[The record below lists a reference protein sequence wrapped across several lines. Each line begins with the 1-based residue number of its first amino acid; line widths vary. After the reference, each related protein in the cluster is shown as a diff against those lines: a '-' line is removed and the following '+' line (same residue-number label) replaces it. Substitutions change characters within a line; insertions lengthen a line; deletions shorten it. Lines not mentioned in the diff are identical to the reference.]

1 MHRNGRQTD
10 GRGRKVCLVN
20 GIMNA
25 DTILTNG
32 IVFSISGDGRRAEGE
47 AVAVADGLILAV
59 GDSASI
65 LQYAD
70 EKTKVIDCKGGTILP
85 GFVDGHLHSALAAS
99 VFGNCS
105 LFGVSCAQDESSDD
119 AINKYVAEME
129 KFIADHPEQSVY
141 RGTGWDRAYFTG
153 GYKNTRWP
161 SRKDLDRIC
170 RDKPVIMES
179 YCQHAL
185 WTNTKAIE
193 LAGLDETTP
202 EPVNGS
208 ITRDENGYP
217 DGTFLEMESKALII
231 DNMPGYDYTVDEY
244 KESFLRFQEEFALP
258 SGVTFVNDC
267 MSTENYIE
275 AMKQLAREGKLK
287 LRVRGVYLLDN
298 INDAERIAEI
308 NSRKG
313 TDNVGDLFGIGTIKL
328 FFDGEFATL
337 EPYEP
342 EAIASNGF
350 PEGYCGECFYSDEEV
365 NEGLAKAMAT
375 GLQIH
380 IHACGDRVTRQAARG
395 LVYAQN
401 RTGLHRRNVI
411 AHLMLVQDD
420 DKQIIGG
427 NGIICNVQPRW
438 MVYDLDSTGNSEVM
452 FGRKRAMEFY
462 PYKTLLDA
470 GCRCACGTD
479 FPVIPSVNPFEGI
492 ETAITRCI
500 YEGAA
505 LYAPQFKGVPLG
517 PLDDPTK
524 ECVSLADVVRS
535 YTYEGAYQNFIEDV
549 TGSIEVGKSAE
560 LVVLGCDLEAVPAD
574 EIHFIRPEMTFF
586 KGDLVYQK

>member
-1 MHRNGRQTD
+1 M
-10 GRGRKVCLVN
+10 VN
-20 GIMNA
+20 ENRMVKA
-25 DTILTNG
+25 DTILING
-32 IVFSISGDGRRAEGE
+32 KILSISADGTRAEGE
-47 AVAVADGLILAV
+47 AVAVADGLILAI
-59 GDSASI
+59 GDNESI
-65 LQYAD
+65 QQYAC
-70 EKTKVIDCKGGTILP
+70 EGTEIVDCKGGTILP

-105 LFGVSCAQDESSDD
+105 LFEVSCTQEESSDD

-129 KFIADHPEQSVY
+129 HFIAEHPEQTVY

-170 RDKPVIMES
+170 PDKPVIMES

-193 LAGLDETTP
+193 LAGLDASTP
-202 EPVNGS
+202 DPVNGS
-208 ITRDENGYP
+208 FTRDENGYP

-231 DNMPGYDYTVDEY
+231 DNMPGYDYTVEEY
-244 KESFLRFQEEFALP
+244 KTSFLRFQDEIALP

-275 AMKQLAREGKLK
+275 AMKQLAAEGKLK

-298 INDAERIAEI
+298 INDTARVAEI
-308 NSRKG
+308 DGRKG
-313 TDNVGDLFGIGTIKL
+313 TDNVDDLFGIETIKL
-328 FFDGEFATL
+328 FFDGEFATI
-337 EPYEP
+337 EPYEQ
-342 EAIASNGF
+342 EAIESNGF

-395 LVYAQN
+395 LTYAQN
-401 RTGLHRRNVI
+401 KTGLHQRNVI

-420 DKQIIGG
+420 DKRIMGE

-452 FGRKRAMEFY
+452 FGKKRAMEFY
-462 PYKTLLDA
+462 PYKSLLEA
-470 GCRCACGTD
+470 GCHVACGTD
-479 FPVIPSVNPFEGI
+479 FPVIPSMNPFEGI

-524 ECVSLADVVRS
+524 ECVGLEDVIRS
-535 YTYEGAYQNFIEDV
+535 YTYEGAYQNFMEDV
-549 TGSIEVGKSAE
+549 TGSIEPGKSAE
-560 LVVLGCDLEAVPAD
+560 LVVLGCDLEATPAD
-574 EIHFIRPEMTFF
+574 EIHFIQPEMTFF
-586 KGDLVYQK
+586 KGKLVYQK